1 MYAGRYALF
10 SVISVQ
16 FESVLHQSE
25 EVCSNR
31 FDGIGRKSFCFF
43 SHFIVVSSH
52 WVFLIKYKDV
62 WLVGMLEAMLLDD
75 RLCVLVGYTG
85 VM

>member
-1 MYAGRYALF
+1 MAIPTKNLLSR
-10 SVISVQ
+10 V
-16 FESVLHQSE
+16 H
-25 EVCSNR
+25 VCSNR

-43 SHFIVVSSH
+43 SHFIVVSSAH

>member
-1 MYAGRYALF
+1 MNYSSANIQGWQPF
-10 SVISVQ
+10 S
-16 FESVLHQSE
+16 FTLATLLNCHE
-25 EVCSNR
+25 
-31 FDGIGRKSFCFF
+31 G
-43 SHFIVVSSH
+43 FIVVSSH
-52 WVFLIKYKDV
+52 WAFLIKYKDV

>member
-1 MYAGRYALF
+1 MCSLSLF
-10 SVISVQ
+10 YINQKRNV
-16 FESVLHQSE
+16 H
-25 EVCSNR
+25 VCSNR

-62 WLVGMLEAMLLDD
+62 WPVGMLEAMLLDD
-75 RLCVLVGYTG
+75 HLCVFVGYTG